1 MIDFSLVPF
10 RDNGFITEFDGS
22 VLHSQTQ
29 LQLTYKLTGN
39 LEKLHWPEA
48 NTEQVRELNLWED
61 TCFELFLSIPDKKHY
76 YEFNFSPSGNWHS
89 FSFSDYRKD
98 RRASREIQLVSS
110 NVIKDAKTASVTVC
124 VEHLFPDRVRYLE
137 LGVCAIL
144 HRHPSEH
151 HYYALGHGKEKP
163 DFHLRDHHTID
174 MTLEEIEDN
183 HDL

>member
-1 MIDFSLVPF
+1 M
-10 RDNGFITEFDGS
+10 
-22 VLHSQTQ
+22 
-29 LQLTYKLTGN
+29 
-39 LEKLHWPEA
+39 
-48 NTEQVRELNLWED
+48 
-61 TCFELFLSIPDKKHY
+61 
-76 YEFNFSPSGNWHS
+76 
-89 FSFSDYRKD
+89 
-98 RRASREIQLVSS
+98 
-110 NVIKDAKTASVTVC
+110 TVC

-144 HRHPSEH
+144 HRHPAEH